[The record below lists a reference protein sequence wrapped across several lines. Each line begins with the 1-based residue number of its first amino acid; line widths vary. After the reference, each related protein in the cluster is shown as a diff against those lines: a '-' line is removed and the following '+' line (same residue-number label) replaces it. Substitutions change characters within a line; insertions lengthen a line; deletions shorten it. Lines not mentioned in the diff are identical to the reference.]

1 MNIMILCLHNQCRY
15 HLYFLYAPRH
25 FWNNCNAKLSLV
37 RLHCILSWCDGGF
50 GCSKYLLASYKISVA
65 FLWWVLAYC
74 SLDLVQSCLGNW
86 MWLKKNCFPMMN
98 VEIMWQ
104 IFIVWSDWKW
114 WTVQFLLLE
123 KSCPTDICEEKST
136 FCSWR
141 SNYLACFQI
150 LTIIFAFPTL
160 TQICW
165 AFVATLCT
173 CPERSPQ
180 ENICSWCCI
189 KSTTCSTNRC
199 FLSSC
204 CFFTP
209 SNQGK
214 NVWFLNLLNCW
225 YCFFNHFDDLF

>member
-25 FWNNCNAKLSLV
+25 FWNNRNAKLSLV

-123 KSCPTDICEEKST
+123 KKLSNRYLRREKYILFLEIKLLGMLSDFNHNFCIPYIDADLLSFCGNSLYMPWEKST
-136 FCSWR
+136 GEHLQLMLHQIH
-141 SNYLACFQI
+141 YLQ
-150 LTIIFAFPTL
+150 
-160 TQICW
+160 
-165 AFVATLCT
+165 
-173 CPERSPQ
+173 
-180 ENICSWCCI
+180 
-189 KSTTCSTNRC
+189 
-199 FLSSC
+199 
-204 CFFTP
+204 
-209 SNQGK
+209 
-214 NVWFLNLLNCW
+214 
-225 YCFFNHFDDLF
+225 H